1 VVKPSTS
8 QRSPL
13 SPTRWPTDAFLWTR
27 SLIAFAII
35 ATAFILGQIF
45 EAFIAGALGTSR
57 ADLLAA
63 HLTWGIAI
71 GQYASYLPLVAVI
84 VIVLPW
90 LARRSL
96 HDLGLDAI
104 TPRILGTGIGG
115 AVAMYAVTIGA
126 AQLQLVLTHQ
136 KPEETALTLFQS
148 AHDPGLVIAFGALA
162 AVAAPIAEELVF
174 RGFLFNA
181 ILRYTPMWLA
191 AAISGALFGLSHGS
205 LSAALPL
212 AGAGVVLAYVYY
224 TSGSLTAAMVT
235 HGLFNLINV
244 LLIAFFKV
252 S

>member
-1 VVKPSTS
+1 MVKLSTS

-13 SPTRWPTDAFLWTR
+13 SPTRWPTDAFAWPR
-27 SLIAFAII
+27 SLLAFVVIAA
-35 ATAFILGQIF
+35 AFVLGQIL
-45 EAFIAGALGTSR
+45 EAFTASALGTSR

-84 VIVLPW
+84 VVVLPW

-96 HDLGLDAI
+96 RDLGVGAI
-104 TPRILGTGIGG
+104 SPRIIGTGLAG

-126 AQLQLVLTHQ
+126 AQLQFAFTHE
-136 KPEETALTLFQS
+136 KPVETALTLFQS
-148 AHDPGLVIAFGALA
+148 SHDQALVIAFGALA
-162 AVAAPIAEELVF
+162 AIAAPIAEELVF

-181 ILRYTPMWLA
+181 ILRYTPAWVA
-191 AAISGALFGLSHGS
+191 AALSGVLFGLSHGS
-205 LSAALPL
+205 VSAALPL

-235 HGLFNLINV
+235 HGVFNLVNV
-244 LLIAFFKV
+244 LLIAFFNV